1 MEKNLGKRQK
11 TSRKFWKKQTKSV
24 NKKVADEKKASAKQE
39 KTESATAEK
48 KSVVK
53 KRGVDK
59 WKKKIWFTLIAS
71 KEFDRKELGTTVA
84 EKPQLVMGRTVAVG
98 VRQLS
103 GDPKKS
109 HVTLIFKAVDVKGNK
124 AYCDAI
130 GHEIKDSYLRKFT
143 RRRNSKVELV
153 KFIESSD
160 NKKIKI
166 KTIVLTNKK
175 STGKKKT
182 ALRKVIADKLD
193 QISKKH
199 PSQEIISELVFGSLV
214 QKIFSDAKKVE
225 PLKRVEITKSRII
238 G

>member
-1 MEKNLGKRQK
+1 MIL
-11 TSRKFWKKQTKSV
+11 
-24 NKKVADEKKASAKQE
+24 ADEKKASKQE
-39 KTESATAEK
+39 KTESTTSEK

-59 WKKKIWFTLIAS
+59 WKKKTWFTLIAP

-84 EKPQLVMGRTVAVG
+84 EKPQLVMGRTIAVG

-103 GDPKKS
+103 GDVKKA
-109 HVTLIFKAVDVKGNK
+109 HITLLFKVVDVKGNK
-124 AYCDAI
+124 AYCEAI

-182 ALRKVIADKLD
+182 ALRKVIADKLEP
-193 QISKKH
+193 ISKKH

-214 QKIFSDAKKVE
+214 QKIFSDAKKIE
-225 PLKRVEITKSRII
+225 PLKRIEITKSRVF